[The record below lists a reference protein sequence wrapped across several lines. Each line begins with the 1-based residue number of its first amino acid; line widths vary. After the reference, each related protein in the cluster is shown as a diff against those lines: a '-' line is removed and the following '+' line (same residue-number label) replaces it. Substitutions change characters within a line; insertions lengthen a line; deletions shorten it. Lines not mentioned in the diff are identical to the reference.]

1 MGENIVLGLKAGEY
15 FSTAMILVAVYLHGT
30 LGIKFMTNPE
40 RMKILDFALN
50 GPAAYSTVRAGT
62 GG

>member
-1 MGENIVLGLKAGEY
+1 MLGLKAAEY
-15 FSTAMILVAVYLHGT
+15 FSTAMILVAVSFCGT
-30 LGIKFMTNPE
+30 LGIEFMTNPE
-40 RMKILDFALN
+40 RMEILDFALN